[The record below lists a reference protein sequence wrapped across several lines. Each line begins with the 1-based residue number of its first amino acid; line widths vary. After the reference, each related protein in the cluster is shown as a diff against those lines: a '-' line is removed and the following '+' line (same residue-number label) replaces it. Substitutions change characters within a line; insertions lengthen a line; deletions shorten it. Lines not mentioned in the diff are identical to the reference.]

1 MMKNSSFSGG
11 GSGTGIKAT
20 GDASAVKAVATKPGS
35 ANTNKPQSSYNSELS
50 CDQVD
55 SGAAGHKGYYG
66 DRNGR

>member
-1 MMKNSSFSGG
+1 MKKSSFSGG
-11 GSGTGIKAT
+11 GSGTGIAAK
-20 GDASAVKAVATKPGS
+20 GDAAAVKAVANKPGS
-35 ANTNKPQSSYNSELS
+35 ANTNKPQSSYNSEAE